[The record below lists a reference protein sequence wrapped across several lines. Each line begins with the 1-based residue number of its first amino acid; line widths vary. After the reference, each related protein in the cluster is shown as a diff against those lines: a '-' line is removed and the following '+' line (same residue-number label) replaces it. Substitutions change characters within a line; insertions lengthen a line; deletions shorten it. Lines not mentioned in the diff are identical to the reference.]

1 MLVHFCISNIKDN
14 FVFYIDIYQ
23 FYLIIRT
30 FFSDTYR
37 IVILLINTRI
47 LWLIFWFLEDKLFN
61 YLILVIDVNK

>member
-23 FYLIIRT
+23 FYFIIRT
-30 FFSDTYR
+30 FFSDTYK

-47 LWLIFWFLEDKLFN
+47 LWLIFWFLKDKLFN
-61 YLILVIDVNK
+61 YLILVIDINK

>member
-1 MLVHFCISNIKDN
+1 MLVHSCISNIEDN

-47 LWLIFWFLEDKLFN
+47 LWLIFWFLRDKLFN
-61 YLILVIDVNK
+61 YLILVIDINK

>member
-30 FFSDTYR
+30 FFSDTYK

-47 LWLIFWFLEDKLFN
+47 LWLIFWFLEYKLFN
-61 YLILVIDVNK
+61 YLILVIDINK